1 MKLFKLVITGITILM
16 CILFV
21 IIKRTKVFAQSL
33 QHAVTAPPQDN
44 SYTDSIT
51 DYPFNLAAPL
61 RY

>member
-33 QHAVTAPPQDN
+33 QQVVTAPQDN
-44 SYTDSIT
+44 SETDSIS
-51 DYPFNLAAPL
+51 DYPFNIAAPL